1 MRWLN
6 LALLST
12 VALVGC
18 DRAHTAVS
26 ADRACTAIV
35 SPQERLACFDAQA
48 GTPAAPAV
56 VAASAPPAKTPA
68 PAAPAAVPESAKVKR
83 PDITLLVK
91 TNEAKRRA
99 NDTGL
104 LLMRVPDGLPGQDK
118 VVISAP
124 ALGGTAPGPYLAISC
139 LQNISRLQLL
149 TADALPINRAHLRL
163 LLDGRPV
170 SDSRPWQVVEDGTV
184 TDAGRGLVAVEQLR
198 PLTRPA
204 QRLQIESD
212 HAPFDGLVF
221 DVAQLHK
228 QLTQQREA
236 CHW

>member
-12 VALVGC
+12 AALVGC
-18 DRAHTAVS
+18 DRAHTGVS
-26 ADRACTAIV
+26 ADRACAAIV
-35 SPQERLACFDAQA
+35 SPQERLACFDSRA
-48 GTPAAPAV
+48 GTPAAPA
-56 VAASAPPAKTPA
+56 SA
-68 PAAPAAVPESAKVKR
+68 PAAAAPAVASESASASAKVKR
-83 PDITLLVK
+83 PDITLLVE

-99 NDTGL
+99 GDTGS
-104 LLMRVPDGLPGQDK
+104 LLMRTPDGLPGQDK

-124 ALGGTAPGPYLAISC
+124 ALGGTTPRLYLAISC

-149 TADALPINRAHLRL
+149 TAEALPINRANLRL

-228 QLTQQREA
+228 QLSQQREA